1 MERGQE
7 IFVCIKDTCIPSA
20 KRAQALSPLCGD
32 IPVRVAGCAWLPS
45 IQGREGVGWALAS
58 GCALTPPPSRAG
70 RAYRPHLSVS
80 SHCGQGLPLGE
91 GKAGGGSLACSVCP
105 AGFPPTTSLHSSSCR
120 FQEQLDLFP
129 DTFLPARTAS
139 SHLSEIVA
147 PAGRGAPPTPQMW
160 LPVWRALV
168 WDLEFRQLSTR
179 ALSLGS
185 GSQLSRGFSRLMN
198 GSLGPAPALLLVQIC
213 DHRPQPIFRVW
224 ITAPPPLLLPSVTLP
239 GPQTTSSLPS
249 SLPIPV
255 QPVSC
260 TKYSQIKP
268 NQNNPNCSAF
278 CLPTL
283 ILCDK
288 ISSLLIWKHNRKRD
302 PWTQTYQDYT
312 KFSFSLKGIISFV
325 VVFPSHLFR
334 NKTGSCDMP
343 YSLDNYVNN
352 NYKDQQAD
360 FS

>member
-198 GSLGPAPALLLVQIC
+198 GSLRPGPRPAPSPDLWPQASADLPCV
-213 DHRPQPIFRVW
+213 DNRPPHHCSFHQWLSLGPK
-224 ITAPPPLLLPSVTLP
+224 PLPL
-239 GPQTTSSLPS
+239 
-249 SLPIPV
+249 
-255 QPVSC
+255 
-260 TKYSQIKP
+260 
-268 NQNNPNCSAF
+268 
-278 CLPTL
+278 CLPVFQYLCNQYPVLNTL
-283 ILCDK
+283 RSNQTK
-288 ISSLLIWKHNRKRD
+288 T
-302 PWTQTYQDYT
+302 TQTVQL
-312 KFSFSLKGIISFV
+312 S
-325 VVFPSHLFR
+325 VFPHW
-334 NKTGSCDMP
+334 SCVIR
-343 YSLDNYVNN
+343 Y
-352 NYKDQQAD
+352 QA
-360 FS
+360 S